1 MLLVIGIAPVITAQ
15 QDTDIY
21 GYWTYYNDNSNSMY
35 RQLADI
41 AFEQLKNRRKKIQTL
56 STKPDWIN
64 RQQELRTTM
73 TELFGEFLER
83 TPLNPVVTG
92 KITRSDV
99 IVEKLYFESRPGY
112 YVTAALF
119 LPAKSKRKMPAVV
132 YCSGHSP
139 LAFRSKVYQH
149 IILNLVRK
157 GFVVFAFDP
166 IGQGERFQYFDDK
179 GKKLFEPTH
188 EHSYPGTQI
197 MLTGESA
204 ANYFIWDG
212 IRAIDYLVSR
222 KEVDASRIGIT
233 GRSGGGTQ
241 SAYIAAFDDRIV
253 AAAPECYLTDFDK
266 LLRSR
271 GPQDAEQIPFLA
283 IRKGFDLADLIAV
296 RAPKPLL
303 MVTTSR
309 DIFSIQGARDVYD
322 EVVPAYRV
330 FGQENNLSMVEDDD
344 EHVSTRKNR
353 EAVYAFFQYFLSN
366 PGNVTDTEVTV
377 FEEKELW
384 VTPKGQLEGFI
395 ASESLYSLNRK
406 RSYKLHQTLQNER
419 NDLTVFDSR
428 LSNKIV
434 NLTGYTQ
441 SYTNEEIIFSGR
453 IWHNGYAMEKY
464 LIKGKGNYHLPV
476 LRLTPRNPTQTML
489 FLDEKGKAAAVKN
502 DMVEALLKQGYEVI
516 IPDLTG
522 IGELG
527 GGYKGGDS
535 RIHGV
540 PLNVWYAGVLTGKTP
555 LGVRM
560 EDIDV
565 LVSFIK
571 KIDNF
576 TGRITGLAYGV
587 LTSDLMHATA
597 VNHYFDKIVLI
608 EPLSS
613 WFQLVQEK
621 KYDVKYVMSVSP
633 GVIGSYD
640 IPDLV
645 RSINP
650 DRVLAVNPLS
660 GIENAFKLVV
670 SSVSTNDIIREVLS
684 WLETTP

>member
-1 MLLVIGIAPVITAQ
+1 
-15 QDTDIY
+15 
-21 GYWTYYNDNSNSMY
+21 
-35 RQLADI
+35 
-41 AFEQLKNRRKKIQTL
+41 
-56 STKPDWIN
+56 
-64 RQQELRTTM
+64 
-73 TELFGEFLER
+73 
-83 TPLNPVVTG
+83 
-92 KITRSDV
+92 
-99 IVEKLYFESRPGY
+99 
-112 YVTAALF
+112 
-119 LPAKSKRKMPAVV
+119 
-132 YCSGHSP
+132 
-139 LAFRSKVYQH
+139 
-149 IILNLVRK
+149 
-157 GFVVFAFDP
+157 
-166 IGQGERFQYFDDK
+166 
-179 GKKLFEPTH
+179 
-188 EHSYPGTQI
+188 
-197 MLTGESA
+197 
-204 ANYFIWDG
+204 
-212 IRAIDYLVSR
+212 
-222 KEVDASRIGIT
+222 
-233 GRSGGGTQ
+233 
-241 SAYIAAFDDRIV
+241 
-253 AAAPECYLTDFDK
+253 
-266 LLRSR
+266 
-271 GPQDAEQIPFLA
+271 
-283 IRKGFDLADLIAV
+283 
-296 RAPKPLL
+296 
-303 MVTTSR
+303 
-309 DIFSIQGARDVYD
+309 
-322 EVVPAYRV
+322 
-330 FGQENNLSMVEDDD
+330 
-344 EHVSTRKNR
+344 
-353 EAVYAFFQYFLSN
+353 
-366 PGNVTDTEVTV
+366 
-377 FEEKELW
+377 
-384 VTPKGQLEGFI
+384 
-395 ASESLYSLNRK
+395 
-406 RSYKLHQTLQNER
+406 
-419 NDLTVFDSR
+419 
-428 LSNKIV
+428 
-434 NLTGYTQ
+434 
-441 SYTNEEIIFSGR
+441 
-453 IWHNGYAMEKY
+453 
-464 LIKGKGNYHLPV
+464 
-476 LRLTPRNPTQTML
+476 
-489 FLDEKGKAAAVKN
+489 LDEKGKAAAVKN

-516 IPDLTG
+516 IPELTG